1 MSHALPAPLHD
12 VDAKRIVAT
21 AFAIAVHAIAFMLLL
36 APMEWTPPVAT
47 VDPSPPISV
56 VVEEKKIKVIPP
68 PPIEPRPRP
77 ITRPVPHAP
86 PVAIQETPPVISD
99 QPDNPMATPYEPEVQ
114 LPIASYEPPPS
125 GPVALTVLN
134 GPAPPYPAFA
144 IRQNITGRV
153 VLRIEVDA
161 TGRPVSG
168 VIDSSSGSSLLD
180 KVALKFVLS
189 KWRFQPA
196 QHAGQPIAA
205 TCLVPIEFSL
215 D

>member
-1 MSHALPAPLHD
+1 MSHALPALLHD
-12 VDAKRIVAT
+12 VDGKRIAAT
-21 AFAIAVHAIAFMLLL
+21 AFAIAVHVFAFMLLL

-47 VDPSPPISV
+47 VQSSPPIEV
-56 VVEEKKIKVIPP
+56 IVEEKKIKVIPP
-68 PPIEPRPRP
+68 PPIERPRP
-77 ITRPVPHAP
+77 ITRPVRQAP
-86 PVAIQETPPVISD
+86 PVAVQETPPVISD
-99 QPDNPMATPYEPEVQ
+99 QPDPMAIPYEPVELQPV
-114 LPIASYEPPPS
+114 ITTFERPPS
-125 GPVALTVLN
+125 GPVALTVLR

-168 VIDSSSGSSLLD
+168 GIDSSSGSSLLD
-180 KVALKFVLS
+180 SVALKFVLA

-196 QHAGQPIAA
+196 QHAGQPVAA

>member
-1 MSHALPAPLHD
+1 MSHALPALLHE
-12 VDAKRIVAT
+12 VDAKRIAAT
-21 AFAIAVHAIAFMLLL
+21 AFAIAAHVIAFMLLL
-36 APMEWTPPVAT
+36 APMEWTPPAASVQ
-47 VDPSPPISV
+47 PSPPTV
-56 VVEEKKIKVIPP
+56 VFVEEKKIKVIPP
-68 PPIEPRPRP
+68 PPIERPRP
-77 ITRPVPHAP
+77 ITRPVTQPQ
-86 PVAIQETPPVISD
+86 PVAIQDTPPVISD
-99 QPDNPMATPYEPEVQ
+99 ATDNPMAIPYEPVD
-114 LPIASYEPPPS
+114 LPPTDFGQPPS

-144 IRQNITGRV
+144 IRQNITVRV

-168 VIDSSSGSSLLD
+168 QVDSSSGSSLLD
-180 KVALKFVLS
+180 KAALKFVLA

-196 QHAGQPIAA
+196 QHAGQPVAA

>member
-12 VDAKRIVAT
+12 LDAKRITAT
-21 AFAIAVHAIAFMLLL
+21 AFVIAVHVIAFMLLL
-36 APMEWTPPVAT
+36 APMESAPPMA
-47 VDPSPPISV
+47 SV
-56 VVEEKKIKVIPP
+56 EA
-68 PPIEPRPRP
+68 PPIEIIYKEKIVPPVLPPKPIERPRP
-77 ITRPVPHAP
+77 VTRPVTQAP
-86 PVAIQETPPVISD
+86 PVAIEEAPPVISD
-99 QPDNPMATPYEPEVQ
+99 QPDPMAIPYEEVP
-114 LPIASYEPPPS
+114 PIASTWDPPPS
-125 GPVALTVLN
+125 GPVALAVLN

-168 VIDSSSGSSLLD
+168 DIDSSSGSSLLD
-180 KVALKFVLS
+180 KAALKFVLA
-189 KWRFQPA
+189 KWRFVPA
-196 QHAGQPIAA
+196 QHAGQPVAA

>member
-21 AFAIAVHAIAFMLLL
+21 AFAIAVHVIAFMLLL
-36 APMEWTPPVAT
+36 APMEWTPPVAS
-47 VDPSPPISV
+47 VQPSPPISI

-68 PPIEPRPRP
+68 PEIERPRP
-77 ITRPVPHAP
+77 VTRPATQAP
-86 PVAIQETPPVISD
+86 PVSIPDAPPVISD
-99 QPDNPMATPYEPEVQ
+99 QPDPMAIPYEEPIE
-114 LPIASYEPPPS
+114 LPPAIFDPPPS

-168 VIDSSSGSSLLD
+168 QVDSSSGSSLLD

-196 QHAGQPIAA
+196 QHAGQPVAA